1 MISKVNFTIVDVFTD
16 TPFEGN
22 QLGVFTDA
30 RRLSSAQMQT
40 LAKELKFSE
49 CAFVLPA
56 ETDGHARVR
65 IFTPSEELSFAG
77 HPVLG
82 TAFVLASPM
91 QLGVINIETAS
102 GTVAVLLERDGTS
115 ISFGRMSQ
123 PHPHVEAYDRVGDLL
138 VALGVKRSVL
148 PVETYRNGPLHIMV
162 SLSRAEEVAGL
173 CPDMVRLAAVVG
185 DACVSCFALDGLR
198 VKSRMFAPGMGVDED
213 PATGSAAGPIALHL
227 SRHEAIRWGDEIEIS
242 QGAEIGRPSKLL
254 ARATGGDAEIG
265 TIEVGGSARL
275 VARGEFII

>member
-1 MISKVNFTIVDVFTD
+1 
-16 TPFEGN
+16 
-22 QLGVFTDA
+22 
-30 RRLSSAQMQT
+30 
-40 LAKELKFSE
+40 
-49 CAFVLPA
+49 
-56 ETDGHARVR
+56 VR

-91 QLGVINIETAS
+91 QLGVINLETAS
-102 GTVAVLLERDGTS
+102 GTIPVILERDGTA

-123 PHPHVEAYDRVGDLL
+123 PHAHVEPYDRVGGLL

-162 SLSRAEEVAGL
+162 ALSRAEEVAGL
-173 CPDMVRLAAVVG
+173 SPDMVRLAAVVG
-185 DACVSCFALDGLR
+185 DACVSCFAQDGTK
-198 VKSRMFAPGMGVDED
+198 VKSRMFAPGMGVEED
-213 PATGSAAGPIALHL
+213 PATGSAAGPLALHL

-254 ARATGGDAEIG
+254 ARATGGDAELGIM
-265 TIEVGGSARL
+265 EVGGSARL